1 MLFIT
6 KFNNKKLILPT
17 NDYVFKRIFG
27 YKGNEDITKNLI
39 NSIINTKVTS
49 INLDGNTILE
59 KELLDDK
66 LGILDIKATLNNDT
80 LCNIEMQ
87 MINQNNIEK
96 RIMYY
101 WSKLFSSSISSG
113 ENYNL
118 LKKTIVILIANFEIN
133 NIKEIP
139 KVHTEWNIREKSY
152 PRFIL
157 TNVFEIHI
165 INLEKVKQ
173 FKRENRKNNFAFK
186 DNAETTLNSWIKFL
200 LTPDELEESTME
212 NNEDIKKAK
221 EELDNIRND
230 EYERRIA
237 ELRLKHIM
245 DTKAIE
251 EFGYDRGIEEGLKQ
265 GLEQG
270 NIKATQEIAKKML
283 KENLN
288 IDLIVKITGLTKE
301 DIINIEQ

>member
-1 MLFIT
+1 MLLIT
-6 KFNNKKLILPT
+6 KSINKKLILPT

-27 YKGNEDITKNLI
+27 YKGNENITKNLI
-39 NSIINTKVTS
+39 NSIIDTEVTS

-66 LGILDIKATLNNDT
+66 LGILDIKATLNNNII
-80 LCNIEMQ
+80 CNIEMQ

-101 WSKLFSSSISSG
+101 WSKLFSSSIHSG
-113 ENYNL
+113 NNYNS
-118 LKKTIVILIANFEIN
+118 LKKTIIILIANFEIK
-133 NIKEIP
+133 NIQEIP
-139 KVHTEWNIREKSY
+139 KIHTQWNIREKNFPS
-152 PRFIL
+152 FVL

-173 FKRENRKNNFAFK
+173 FKTENHKNNFAFK
-186 DNAETTLNSWIKFL
+186 DSVKTTLDSWIKFL
-200 LTPDELEESTME
+200 LTPDELEESAMK

-245 DTKAIE
+245 DTKAVE

-265 GLEQG
+265 GNLEA
-270 NIKATQEIAKKML
+270 KLEMAKKML
-283 KENLN
+283 KENLDIN
-288 IDLIVKITGLTKE
+288 LIIKLTNLSKE
-301 DIINIEQ
+301 DIKNLK